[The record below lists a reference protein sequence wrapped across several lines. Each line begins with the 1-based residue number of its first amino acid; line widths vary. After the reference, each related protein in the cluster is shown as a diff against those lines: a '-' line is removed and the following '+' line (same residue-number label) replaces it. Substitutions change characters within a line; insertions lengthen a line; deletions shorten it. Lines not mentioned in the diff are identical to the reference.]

1 MNMLVCEISRVRRK
15 VSAFLLPS
23 SGESLISASYVCRAP
38 ASEAISAS
46 QIPHHVTAL
55 VDIGRSPGRSL
66 AVDQVRPDAA
76 HREERALVGGVPSV
90 ALFGMLLDHPSDHLE
105 MAELLERDVVQHVA
119 DRRVLDM
126 EGLRPVGQRGAE
138 LASSAAEL
146 LHHPPADTRL
156 GALDLDVVH

>member
-1 MNMLVCEISRVRRK
+1 
-15 VSAFLLPS
+15 
-23 SGESLISASYVCRAP
+23 
-38 ASEAISAS
+38 
-46 QIPHHVTAL
+46 
-55 VDIGRSPGRSL
+55 
-66 AVDQVRPDAA
+66 
-76 HREERALVGGVPSV
+76 
-90 ALFGMLLDHPSDHLE
+90 

-146 LHHPPADTRL
+146 LQQHLAEARI